1 MPPDKEPERKET
13 TLDSL
18 NGTLSWDDI
27 KRTQYKYQV
36 PETDHRKVHRTC
48 VIDDTHKEK
57 IKFSTGKTETIT
69 GQAVCVEVMTKKMS
83 ELFLEHA
90 RQQNLPE
97 ADSWLTQLMKR
108 WQVTYIRGSANIRLY
123 TSSQYC
129 AQFTFP
135 MIRPLMNAEDRAK
148 LMGIRMGGNVVSYM
162 GHAVWNHMQQI
173 VRPVGAGL
181 DRYIDTWKNG
191 AQQRLFHIWWS
202 GIERHGVMTLASRIA
217 NAIAQVWN
225 QLDDDEPAAR
235 MASVRGVQSR
245 LVSGLAEPKEPKVTT
260 EIPGPQSKAML
271 KHLSQIQDTR
281 AAIFAGDYTKSVGNY
296 IADADGNLLLD
307 MYCQIA
313 SIPVGYNNP
322 RLLKAAQS
330 PEMATALA
338 NRPALGVFP
347 STDWASALEE
357 SFMRVAPRGLDMVF
371 TTAHGSDANELAY
384 KAAFMHHARKCR
396 GARGYSEQELS
407 SVMDNQ
413 EPGSP
418 SAAILSFSLGFHGR
432 TFGALSTTRSK
443 AVHKLDIP
451 AFKQWPRAPFPQL
464 RYPLEKYAQENAQE
478 EKRCLEELERIL
490 RTHPVPIAAVI
501 IEPIQSEG
509 GDRHASAEFFRAV
522 RSITQ
527 ETDVL
532 MIVDEVQTGCGATGS
547 FWAHEQWDLPTPPD
561 VVTFSKKMQA
571 AGFFH
576 TRALVPDQAYR
587 NFNTWLG
594 DLPRALIA
602 RGIIDEITE
611 DNLVEQVRK
620 TGEYLK
626 SHLQPLAIRYHR
638 LVTNVRGQGTFLAFD
653 CPTTELRTEF
663 LNLMRQEGVNMGGS
677 GEVTVRFRPMLTLTK
692 THVNV
697 FLTRLESVLNKMY
710 KKHWP

>member
-1 MPPDKEPERKET
+1 MIPAYR
-13 TLDSL
+13 
-18 NGTLSWDDI
+18 
-27 KRTQYKYQV
+27 
-36 PETDHRKVHRTC
+36 
-48 VIDDTHKEK
+48 
-57 IKFSTGKTETIT
+57 
-69 GQAVCVEVMTKKMS
+69 M
-83 ELFLEHA
+83 A
-90 RQQNLPE
+90 R
-97 ADSWLTQLMKR
+97 
-108 WQVTYIRGSANIRLY
+108 
-123 TSSQYC
+123 
-129 AQFTFP
+129 
-135 MIRPLMNAEDRAK
+135 
-148 LMGIRMGGNVVSYM
+148 
-162 GHAVWNHMQQI
+162 
-173 VRPVGAGL
+173 
-181 DRYIDTWKNG
+181 
-191 AQQRLFHIWWS
+191 
-202 GIERHGVMTLASRIA
+202 
-217 NAIAQVWN
+217 
-225 QLDDDEPAAR
+225 PAAR
-235 MASVRGVQSR
+235 IGVRGMQLR
-245 LVSGLAEPKEPKVTT
+245 LVSGLAEPKEPKITT
-260 EIPGPQSKAML
+260 EIPGPRSKAAL
-271 KHLSQIQDTR
+271 KQLSKLQDTR

-330 PEMATALA
+330 AEMATALA

-347 STDWASALEE
+347 STDWPAALEE

-396 GARGYSEQELS
+396 GARGYSAQELE

-418 SAAILSFSLGFHGR
+418 DAAILSFSLGFHGR

-451 AFKQWPRAPFPQL
+451 AFKHWPRAPFPQL

-501 IEPIQSEG
+501 VEPIQSEG

-527 ETDVL
+527 EADVL
-532 MIVDEVQTGCGATGS
+532 MIVDEVQTGCGATGT
-547 FWAHEQWDLPTPPD
+547 FWAHEQWELPTAPD
-561 VVTFSKKMQA
+561 MVTFSKKMQA

-576 TRALVPDQAYR
+576 TGALVPDQAYR

-611 DNLVEQVRK
+611 GNLVEQVRK

-638 LVTNVRGQGTFLAFD
+638 LVSNVRGQGTFLAFD
-653 CPTTELRTEF
+653 CPNAELRTEF

-710 KKHWP
+710 KKHWPQN